1 MSETNLA
8 FYLCSSKLSFRIFAN
23 NIFNMVELLDDS
35 NYVIYSDSYITYNDS
50 ALISVNVMNIFPSGF
65 IVLVQTLWPYAS
77 INTTES
83 NCCSVCAFYWPVAIA
98 NLLLVCQSSMCLVF
112 ESPEQVVEKRDMT
125 GSDHDNWKRVRYVSI
140 DRKKTSTNKPCP
152 VTYYVLEWSK
162 RLSQARRPFLLC
174 SILLNSH
181 SAINL

>member
-1 MSETNLA
+1 
-8 FYLCSSKLSFRIFAN
+8 
-23 NIFNMVELLDDS
+23 MVELLDDS

-50 ALISVNVMNIFPSGF
+50 ALISGNVMNIFPSGF

-152 VTYYVLEWSK
+152 VTYYVLEWSVVDTSVAGQK
-162 RLSQARRPFLLC
+162 A
-174 SILLNSH
+174 ILIVFH
-181 SAINL
+181 FT